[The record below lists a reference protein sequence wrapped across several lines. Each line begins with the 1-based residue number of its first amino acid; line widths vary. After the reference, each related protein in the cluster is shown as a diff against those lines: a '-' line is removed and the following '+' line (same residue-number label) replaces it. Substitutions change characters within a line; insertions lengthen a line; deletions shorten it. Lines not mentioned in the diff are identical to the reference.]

1 MLSTVQHPF
10 GEFLR
15 HTASALD
22 ISPELRRKA
31 IAEYEAVGQWLG
43 ADDSPL
49 RPYLPRIYP
58 QGSFR
63 LGTVIRPLTDED
75 HCDIDLVCWLQIRKE
90 HITQRELKAM
100 VGDRLKA
107 HSTYRR
113 FIEECRTCWT
123 LKFDNE
129 FRMDVLPC
137 IPDATRLPDGILIT
151 DKELVRWLPSNPMAF
166 AEWFKERMRVER
178 ERLLI
183 LANKANVENVPDWDI
198 KTPLQRV
205 VQLCKRH
212 RDLRCEFE
220 DEDLKPLSIIITTLV
235 AKAYDNEADLLDA
248 MEKIV
253 RTMRDHIEV
262 RDGDYWVEN
271 PVNCVENFAAGW
283 NEDPRKRKVFYDW
296 MDTLDADFDA
306 ALAERGLHKVKM
318 VLANSFGR
326 GPVERAYHVL
336 GADILTARVGG
347 RLSVTPTTGLL
358 TTGAGIPVASHRFFG
373 DAHE

>member
-1 MLSTVQHPF
+1 MLSEVQHPF

-15 HTASALD
+15 HTAIALD

-31 IAEYEAVGQWLG
+31 IAEYEDVGKWLD

-75 HCDIDLVCWLQIRKE
+75 YCDIDLVCWLQIRKE
-90 HITQRELKAM
+90 HITQRELKAL

-107 HSTYRR
+107 HPTYRR
-113 FIEECRTCWT
+113 IIEECRTCWT
-123 LKFDNE
+123 LKFDDD

-137 IPDATRLPDGILIT
+137 IPDTTRLPDGILIT
-151 DKELVRWLPSNPMAF
+151 DKELFRWLPSNPIAF

-183 LANKANVENVPDWDI
+183 LANKANVENVPDWDM
-198 KTPLQRV
+198 KTPLQRA

-220 DEDLKPLSIIITTLV
+220 DEDLKPSSIIITTLA
-235 AKAYDNEADLLDA
+235 AKAYENESDLLDA

-253 RTMRDHIEV
+253 RTMRDHIQV
-262 RDGDYWVEN
+262 RDGIYWVEN
-271 PVNCVENFAAGW
+271 PVNRIENFAGGW
-283 NEDPRKRKVFYDW
+283 NEDPRKRRVFYEW
-296 MDTLDADFDA
+296 MDTLEADFDA
-306 ALAERGLHKVKM
+306 ALAERGLHKVKT

-336 GADILTARVGG
+336 GADVLTARVGG
-347 RLSVTPTTGLL
+347 KLSVTPTTGLL

-373 DAHE
+373 DAHD